1 MIPCPPAPPLP
12 CPHCQCPHH
21 HSSPLPAPPPHFP
34 RNHHRRQ
41 CLRCPRRRSRLILRY
56 LQNLQLTPRGG
67 RDTKVS
73 QKMPDEREVFEILER
88 DLW

>member
-12 CPHCQCPHH
+12 CPPCQCPHL

-41 CLRCPRRRSRLILRY
+41 CLRCQRRRSRLTLRY
-56 LQNLQLTPRGG
+56 LQNLQLIPRGG